1 MTRVEDLDV
10 DTLIDENTKLI
21 LTDDAIK
28 EIPNNMTMHVAPPVG
43 QISYLCK
50 WRHLV
55 AKFLSNA
62 NGATWC
68 PNCFLMQVVPPGGQ
82 ISNASGALP
91 TNSCTANY

>member
-1 MTRVEDLDV
+1 MTLVDYPSWRPKMMTRVEDLDV

-50 WRHLV
+50 WRHLA
-55 AKFLSNA
+55 AKY
-62 NGATWC
+62 
-68 PNCFLMQVVPPGGQ
+68 
-82 ISNASGALP
+82 P
-91 TNSCTANY
+91 TNAGAIRWTNL